1 MIYYS
6 TGKSRHLPIRGRIV
20 DVNQQTGEL
29 LISKGMLVIDKSELY
44 EKTEAVS
51 VQQETKVVHEEV
63 ILPKIAPKEKAKKPV
78 RKVVKAKPLKN
89 KK

>member
-1 MIYYS
+1 
-6 TGKSRHLPIRGRIV
+6 
-20 DVNQQTGEL
+20 
-29 LISKGMLVIDKSELY
+29 
-44 EKTEAVS
+44 
-51 VQQETKVVHEEV
+51 VVHEEV

>member
-20 DVNQQTGEL
+20 EVNQQTGEL